1 MLRYRSDIDGLRAL
15 AVLGVVIFHLQLG
28 FIPGGYTGVDIFFVI
43 SGYLI
48 SKTIFEEIEKS
59 EFSIA
64 NFYVRRARR
73 ILPGF
78 LSVVALTSIA
88 AYIFLHPSELVN
100 YSKSA
105 IASALFAANIFFYS
119 SLDYFS
125 PSANEIPL
133 LHLWSLGVEEQFY
146 IFFPLIALVAMRLG
160 KFWLNVTVAGILLA
174 SLIISQSL
182 LYIDPT
188 SSFYLLPSR
197 AFELLI
203 GSLIALPNFPT
214 IRNSKTSLA
223 SAFIGMAAIG
233 ASFFLYEETTKF
245 PGVAALLPCLGAALL
260 IVGCQRENIV
270 GRALSLKPL
279 RFIGKISYSLY
290 LVHWPLI
297 VFADRLFP
305 TTDEKLRAACVFA
318 LCLVLATL
326 NYIIIE
332 QTFRKAKQDWR
343 PLRLLG
349 ISAASLACVV
359 GISGY
364 VTVKGGFVQPTATRT
379 VNALAVLQYNYAKDF
394 LDGTCF
400 LRPEQTSTDALRIG
414 CLPKASQKS
423 ALLWGD
429 SHAIHLYP
437 GLKPL
442 FEDRGYFLGAL
453 TSSGCPPILDFD
465 AYLRP
470 NCRASNDHDFEIIK
484 QLHPSMVIMSAI
496 WPLTPDAIENLKKTI
511 DKLSDLGIKTV
522 VLGTSPIYKQ
532 SVPLLVIKKVE
543 AGETDMISS
552 DELELSSIIN
562 SKNAVSAVVTATT
575 AKFVDVFKIICP
587 NDKCPMADAD
597 ETPYYY
603 DIHHFSPAGSMHFAK
618 ELMPQIIN

>member
-1 MLRYRSDIDGLRAL
+1 MRYRSDIDGLRAL
-15 AVLGVVIFHLQLG
+15 AVLGVVLFHLKLG
-28 FIPGGYTGVDIFFVI
+28 FLPGGYTGVDIFFVI

-48 SKTIFEEIEKS
+48 SKTIFDEIGKS

-73 ILPGF
+73 ILPGL
-78 LSVVALTSIA
+78 LSVVALTSVA
-88 AYIFLHPSELVN
+88 AYIFLYPIELVH
-100 YSKSA
+100 YAKST

-146 IFFPLIALVAMRLG
+146 IFFPLVALAAMKLG
-160 KFWLNVTVAGILLA
+160 RFWLNVIIAGSLLA

-182 LYIDPT
+182 LHVDPP

-203 GSLIALPNFPT
+203 GTLIALPSCPI
-214 IRNSKTSLA
+214 IRSSKVSLA
-223 SAFIGMAAIG
+223 SASIGIAAIG

-245 PGVAALLPCLGAALL
+245 PGIAALLPCLGAALL
-260 IVGCQRENIV
+260 IVGCRQENIV
-270 GRALSLKPL
+270 GRALSFQPL

-290 LVHWPLI
+290 LVHWPII

-305 TTDEKLRAACVFA
+305 TTDPKIRAACVFA
-318 LCLVLATL
+318 LCLVLAAL
-326 NYIIIE
+326 NYILIE
-332 QTFRKAKQDWR
+332 QPFRKAKQSWR

-349 ISAASLACVV
+349 ISAASLVCVV
-359 GISGY
+359 LISGY
-364 VTVKGGFVQPTATRT
+364 VTVKDGFPQPPSDRTA
-379 VNALAVLQYNYAKDF
+379 NAVTMLQYNYAKDF

-400 LRPEQTSTDALRIG
+400 LRPEQISTDALRIG
-414 CLPKASQKS
+414 CIPKTGQKS
-423 ALLWGD
+423 VMLWGD

-442 FEDRGYFLGAL
+442 LEEQGYFVGAL
-453 TSSGCPPILDFD
+453 TSSGCPPILDID

-484 QLHPSMVIMSAI
+484 QVHPSIVVMSAI
-496 WPLTPDAIENLKKTI
+496 WPPAPDVIEKLKKTI

-532 SVPLLVIKKVE
+532 SVPLLVIKKIE
-543 AGETDMISS
+543 AGENDMTSS
-552 DELELSSIIN
+552 DELELPTITN
-562 SKNAVSAVVTATT
+562 STSAVAAVVAATT
-575 AKFVDVFKIICP
+575 AKFVDIFKIICP
-587 NDKCPMADAD
+587 NDKCPMASAD

-603 DIHHFSPAGSMHFAK
+603 DIHHFTPAGSKHFAK
-618 ELMPQIIN
+618 EILPQIIN